1 MAAAVPKC
9 KAEQVEALMQAYPKV
24 LVLGSDPD
32 ASFLAETLA
41 PFAEVKRLEKIPK
54 AFKPLG
60 EENYD
65 AVFCPWESPEGT
77 WRTVLESIQ
86 KLRLEVPLI
95 VFCHCGG
102 EREWIEVLEAGAF
115 DLLVPPYSSY
125 QMLAVLEHALASRR
139 GVADC
144 CLSA

>member
-1 MAAAVPKC
+1 
-9 KAEQVEALMQAYPKV
+9 MQAYPKV

-41 PFAEVKRLEKIPK
+41 PFAAVTRLEKIPK
-54 AFKPLG
+54 VFNLLEG
-60 EENYD
+60 EDYD

-77 WRTVLESIQ
+77 WRTVLEEVQ
-86 KLRLEVPLI
+86 NRGLEVPVI

-102 EREWIEVLEAGAF
+102 EPEWIEVLEAGAF
-115 DLLVPPYSSY
+115 DLLVPPYSAY
-125 QMLAVLEHALASRR
+125 QSLAVLEHALASRR

-144 CLSA
+144 CLS